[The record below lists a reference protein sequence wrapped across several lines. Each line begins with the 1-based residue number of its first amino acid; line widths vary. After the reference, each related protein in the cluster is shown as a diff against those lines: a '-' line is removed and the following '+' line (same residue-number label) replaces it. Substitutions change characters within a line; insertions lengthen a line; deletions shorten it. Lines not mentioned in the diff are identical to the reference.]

1 MLERFFLCLQKYK
14 ERKSLD
20 NLSHDENSGL
30 QRALFAAGH
39 IAGATDFDNYKD
51 MPNEAKILEI
61 GSITSSLYEVYAKF
75 VRIPGNASCAA
86 KAVQVQLQ
94 CLKSVKELLHF
105 EEQRLEKGLAMQT
118 TNRSKSK
125 EQQVQGDQEADA
137 SLIGNIMQVELGNIL
152 LLSLQ
157 NPPQVRM
164 EAVACIGALL
174 TQGLV
179 NPLQCIPYLVALE
192 ADRVVANRDAAH
204 AQLLALH
211 EKYSRQFQ
219 MPCIQA
225 HLISALPYDVE
236 DEPLYI
242 IYLINRHVSLHLSP
256 VLDALKKIF
265 AEAGLA
271 PELMNDEDYNL
282 AKVTIDEYYPLA
294 SLTGAQLAGLQD
306 FGHSAF
312 ALALA
317 LRLKFALKT
326 MYGLDNGKCATY
338 QPSGQGN
345 DTDYSVEVA
354 HLSDKRKLLLP
365 SVDDVCQSKDPV
377 QVSWNLFMLAWRAA
391 RKDQKQLDFEEF
403 ATAKAPPK
411 RRRRSRKVVARQH
424 VAEND
429 GDEEDE
435 YVEGFA

>member
-86 KAVQVQLQ
+86 KAV
-94 CLKSVKELLHF
+94 
-105 EEQRLEKGLAMQT
+105 
-118 TNRSKSK
+118 
-125 EQQVQGDQEADA
+125 
-137 SLIGNIMQVELGNIL
+137 
-152 LLSLQ
+152 
-157 NPPQVRM
+157 
-164 EAVACIGALL
+164 
-174 TQGLV
+174 
-179 NPLQCIPYLVALE
+179 
-192 ADRVVANRDAAH
+192 
-204 AQLLALH
+204 
-211 EKYSRQFQ
+211 
-219 MPCIQA
+219 QA